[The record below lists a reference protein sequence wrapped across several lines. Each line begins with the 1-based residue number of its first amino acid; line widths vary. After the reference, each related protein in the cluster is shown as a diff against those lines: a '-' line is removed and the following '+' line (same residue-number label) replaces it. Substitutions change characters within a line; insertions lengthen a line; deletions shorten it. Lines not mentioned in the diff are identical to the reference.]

1 MIRSKESP
9 MIEQRK
15 APLRL
20 LTALILAACP
30 ALFAQPAMLQ
40 RAREGTA
47 SASAVLNL
55 WQVEDEQVRQIAI
68 PLTFLYPVNE
78 QLQLTIGAGPAFST
92 FEGSGEAA
100 LNGFSDTRFGGSYL
114 FKNERLLAT
123 FGINLPSGKH
133 ALNGEEL
140 SVANILAL
148 HAFDFT
154 VPILGQ
160 GLDVSAGLVSA
171 FPLGGMVA
179 GLGAGFLMRGAF
191 EPFENGSVK
200 YNPGEEI
207 TLSAAVD
214 LPLQRRKKLMFDA
227 NYTIYTADKAGGS
240 KLFQAGNRI
249 TLQAMAWFPG
259 ESAGVLLMARDRI
272 RAANKIVSNDDLIP
286 ERQNSNGNE
295 LELLA
300 MVSLPRSAYT
310 TLRGV
315 IEGKIYSNNAYDIG
329 GATIGGIGAGLSK
342 IFTPHLSLEVDGR
355 FYFGSMETG
364 IDKVGLTGLRATGG
378 LKYRL

>member
-1 MIRSKESP
+1 
-9 MIEQRK
+9 
-15 APLRL
+15 
-20 LTALILAACP
+20 
-30 ALFAQPAMLQ
+30 
-40 RAREGTA
+40 
-47 SASAVLNL
+47 
-55 WQVEDEQVRQIAI
+55 
-68 PLTFLYPVNE
+68 
-78 QLQLTIGAGPAFST
+78 
-92 FEGSGEAA
+92 
-100 LNGFSDTRFGGSYL
+100 
-114 FKNERLLAT
+114 
-123 FGINLPSGKH
+123 
-133 ALNGEEL
+133 
-140 SVANILAL
+140 
-148 HAFDFT
+148 
-154 VPILGQ
+154 
-160 GLDVSAGLVSA
+160 
-171 FPLGGMVA
+171 
-179 GLGAGFLMRGAF
+179 
-191 EPFENGSVK
+191 
-200 YNPGEEI
+200 
-207 TLSAAVD
+207 
-214 LPLQRRKKLMFDA
+214 MFDA

-342 IFTPHLSLEVDGR
+342 IFTPHLSLELDGR

>member
-1 MIRSKESP
+1 MSP
-9 MIEQRK
+9 HRK
-15 APLRL
+15 ATAYL
-20 LTALILAACP
+20 LLFALIGAACP
-30 ALFAQPAMLQ
+30 ALFAQPSMLQ

-55 WQVEDEQVRQIAI
+55 WKVEDEQVRQIAI

-78 QLQLTIGAGPAFST
+78 QLQLTIGAGPAFSA

-114 FKNERLLAT
+114 FKNERLLAI

-133 ALNGEEL
+133 ALNSEEL

-154 VPILGQ
+154 MPILGQ
-160 GLDVSAGLVSA
+160 GLDLSAGMVSA
-171 FPLGGMVA
+171 FPLGSMVA

-191 EPFENGSVK
+191 EPFENGGVK
-200 YNPGEEI
+200 YDPGEEI

-214 LPLQRRKKLMFDA
+214 LPLARRKKVMIDA
-227 NYTIYTADKAGGS
+227 NYTLYTADKVEGT

-259 ESAGVLLMARDRI
+259 ESAGLLLMARDRI
-272 RAANKIVSNDDLIP
+272 RAANKIVSDEDLIP

-300 MVSLPRSAYT
+300 MVTLPRSAYT

-315 IEGKIYSNNAYDIG
+315 VEGKIYSNNAYDIG

-342 IFTPHLSLEVDGR
+342 TFTPHLSFELDGR

-364 IDKVGLTGLRATGG
+364 VDAVGLTGLRATGG
-378 LKYRL
+378 FKFRL